1 MAIMATSDE
10 ARKAARRWKD
20 VDPARSRVMSLVR
33 GKDTGPEMIVRRLVH
48 GLGYR
53 YALHRNDL
61 PGKPDLVFTPR
72 RKLIFVHGCYWHGH
86 PDPTCRRAR
95 LPKTRIDFWTTKIA
109 RNTVRD
115 KDTESALRL
124 AGWDVLTIWECETPV
139 LQRDEL
145 AKKIK
150 RFLDQDLP
158 RRMGR
163 R

>member
-1 MAIMATSDE
+1 MATSNE
-10 ARKAARRWKD
+10 ARKAARRWTD

-53 YALHRNDL
+53 YALHRKDL
-61 PGKPDLVFTPR
+61 PGKPDLVFAPR

-86 PDPTCRRAR
+86 PDPMCRRAR
-95 LPKTRIDFWTTKIA
+95 IPKTRTEFWKAKIE
-109 RNTVRD
+109 RNAMRD
-115 KDTESALRL
+115 KDTESTLRL
-124 AGWDVLTIWECETPV
+124 AGWDVLTVWECETPI

-150 RFLDQDLP
+150 RFLDGP
-158 RRMGR
+158 GSPYR
-163 R
+163 